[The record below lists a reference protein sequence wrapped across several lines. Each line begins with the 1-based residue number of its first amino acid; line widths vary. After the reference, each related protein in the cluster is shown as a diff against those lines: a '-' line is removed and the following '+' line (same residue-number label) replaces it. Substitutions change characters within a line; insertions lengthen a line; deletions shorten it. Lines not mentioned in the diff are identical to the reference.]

1 MNRLNEDVLRLIWRK
16 VYNYVIEE
24 IKNFIEPITLI
35 NRNHRIYIYKKPNC
49 LNEDDV
55 YLTIRER
62 WGYYQRNG
70 EYVFESC
77 DTYVYGN
84 RIRHVLHFYQ
94 AILFLKHHP
103 TGRYRED
110 ESLTIRHEEYSD
122 DEE

>member
-1 MNRLNEDVLRLIWRK
+1 MNNRLNRLNEDVLRLIWRK

-49 LNEDDV
+49 LNEDNV
-55 YLTIRER
+55 CLTIREQ
-62 WGYYQRNG
+62 WGNG

-77 DTYVYGN
+77 NIYVYGN
-84 RIRHVLHFYQ
+84 RIRHILHFYQ

-103 TGRYRED
+103 TGRYGED
-110 ESLTIRHEEYSD
+110 DYLTIRHDSD
-122 DEE
+122 DEYDE